1 MSNQEQPQPRQLSKR
16 AQTARFVVSVD
27 HQAKRSFD
35 KLKDAQDEA
44 KRIAEA
50 FPILNVEV
58 DDMENGTLKPIVD
71 EVGNGDQAEDKAD

>member
-35 KLKDAQDEA
+35 NLKDAQIEA
-44 KRIAEA
+44 KRIANA

-58 DDMENGTLKPIVD
+58 DDMENGTLRPVAD
-71 EVGNGDQAEDKAD
+71 EMDNAD

>member
-35 KLKDAQDEA
+35 KLEDAQVEA
-44 KRIAEA
+44 KRIADA
-50 FPILNVEV
+50 FPALNVEI
-58 DDMENGTLKPIVD
+58 DDMENGTIKPLVSGIST
-71 EVGNGDQAEDKAD
+71 